1 MTALRRETD
10 REAAWEL
17 GFLGGQTHAD
27 QMSAAYLLAFKAG
40 WGSAKS
46 TATSNSAGGSVLDR
60 WITDQKKCSA
70 NYLRRRQ
77 IMKLT

>member
-1 MTALRRETD
+1 VTALRRETD
-10 REAAWEL
+10 REAAWDL

-46 TATSNSAGGSVLDR
+46 TATSKRAGGSVLAR
-60 WITDQKKCSA
+60 WIRPEKV
-70 NYLRRRQ
+70 
-77 IMKLT
+77 

>member
-10 REAAWEL
+10 REAAWDL

-46 TATSNSAGGSVLDR
+46 TATKACRGIGVGPLDHR
-60 WITDQKKCSA
+60 PEKV
-70 NYLRRRQ
+70 
-77 IMKLT
+77 